1 MAPTRLFRSPCGA
14 ERAGMSWGR
23 KVARRVAVMNHA
35 RNLARSGCYNG
46 WEAILADMQAVSDLS
61 DAEVWFN
68 DLAFRTQLNHLC
80 EFARQGHTGPRGPG
94 GRRLKRV

>member
-1 MAPTRLFRSPCGA
+1 
-14 ERAGMSWGR
+14 MSWGR

-68 DLAFRTQLNHLC
+68 PHFPDDRDSECPDLPILVNGSA
-80 EFARQGHTGPRGPG
+80 G
-94 GRRLKRV
+94 